1 MIRSKNVNTYL
12 NFLYTTI
19 KLVAFHALKPR
30 GTPKDQN
37 SLINIQK
44 LHLQLCKQ
52 ILGVEKSTSKLKVF
66 VKLGKFLFWI
76 NTETQLFKYLQ
87 KIPCVKED
95 FFLRKAFNEEPA
107 NKEWGWVKEIRH
119 QLDSYVCLT
128 SYWIY

>member
-87 KIPCVKED
+87 KIPCVKGD
-95 FFLRKAFNEEPA
+95 FFLSKAFNEEPA
-107 NKEWGWVKEIRH
+107 NKEWRWVKEVRH